1 MAYNRSAQRGTWFE
15 EQQSMINSASDS
27 ELRSLGDTFDENFE
41 TTVKSISRSYSGV
54 NVMKDAKK
62 MMDNPEIMQEYK
74 TLMLDPILDEL
85 RNYPLDEREIGAYR
99 KTPEDTVK
107 RVLALEDYWKG
118 KTIKDHWR
126 ASSNKE
132 AHKGVDNAI
141 YFISLFTTAGI
152 GHCAPNYKKIFKL
165 GLGGIRKKVE
175 EAQAKLDVV
184 SKDAINKNNFYL

>member
-85 RNYPLDEREIGAYR
+85 RNYPTDSEVERVHLESVADQLESAWDESKKSFMIQESYNVANYLPLSTLDFSAL
-99 KTPEDTVK
+99 VK
-107 RVLALEDYWKG
+107 QL
-118 KTIKDHWR
+118 TQI
-126 ASSNKE
+126 
-132 AHKGVDNAI
+132 
-141 YFISLFTTAGI
+141 
-152 GHCAPNYKKIFKL
+152 
-165 GLGGIRKKVE
+165 
-175 EAQAKLDVV
+175 
-184 SKDAINKNNFYL
+184 